1 MTYEHLLG
9 VDAGGSKTYSL
20 IVNEKGETLGRGAS
34 GNGNHQTNPAH
45 AENNIASACHQALRE
60 AGLSTKN
67 ITHAYFGLAGAD
79 REPDYA
85 VLRPMIRRL
94 GFPQH
99 SIACDT
105 MIAMRSGTARSYGA
119 VVISGTGF
127 NAAARNLAG
136 DEVQYG
142 GFGYIYGDGQ
152 GSGRDLANFA
162 FRSAVRAWDLR
173 GKPTALHDLVLKAT
187 GFQSVPQMLDA
198 ALDQGYVP
206 PLSLA
211 EVVFAAAEQG
221 DEVAASHLAE
231 QGSELGNAAAA
242 LIRRLGMEK
251 DEFDVVLGGSILAK
265 GRSTIMTEAL
275 ARTVRLTAPRA
286 KVARITMEP
295 VAGAVLSAM
304 DKAGHVAS
312 EEIMS
317 RLRNTSFSDLK
328 GVAENEG

>member
-1 MTYEHLLG
+1 MNFFLG

-20 IVNEKGETLGRGAS
+20 IVNERGETLGRGAS
-34 GNGNHQTNPAH
+34 GNGNHQTNPCH
-45 AENNIASACHQALRE
+45 AENNIASACRQALRE
-60 AGLSTKN
+60 AGLSKEN
-67 ITHAYFGLAGAD
+67 ISQAYFGLAGAD
-79 REPDYA
+79 READYA
-85 VLRPMIRRL
+85 VLRPMIRRME
-94 GFPQH
+94 FPRY

-127 NAAARNLAG
+127 NAAARNRAG
-136 DEVQYG
+136 KELQYG

-173 GKPTALHDLVLKAT
+173 GESTVLHDLVLKTA
-187 GFQSVPQMLDA
+187 GFHSVPQMLDA
-198 ALDQGYVP
+198 ALDRGYVP

-211 EVVFAAAEQG
+211 ELVFEAAKQG

-242 LIRRLGMEK
+242 LIRRLGMENE
-251 DEFDVVLGGSILAK
+251 EFDVVLGGSILSK
-265 GRSTIMTEAL
+265 SRSPIMTDAL
-275 ARTVRLTAPRA
+275 ARTVSLTAPRA
-286 KVARITMEP
+286 KVARIEMEP

-304 DKAGHVAS
+304 DAVGHRVS
-312 EEIMS
+312 EEIIG
-317 RLRNTSFSDLK
+317 RLRGISYSDLK
-328 GVAENEG
+328 GEAKDV

>member
-1 MTYEHLLG
+1 MNFYLG

-20 IVNEKGETLGRGAS
+20 IVNEKGETLGRGVS
-34 GNGNHQTNPAH
+34 GNGNHQTNPRY

-60 AGLSTKN
+60 AGLSKDS
-67 ITHAYFGLAGAD
+67 ITYAYFGLAGAD
-79 REPDYA
+79 REPDYE

-94 GFPQH
+94 EFPEY

-105 MIAMRSGTARSYGA
+105 MIAMRSGTARPYGA

-127 NAAARNLAG
+127 NAAARNQAG
-136 DEVQYG
+136 EEVQYG

-173 GKPTALHDLVLKAT
+173 GEPTVLHDLVLGAS
-187 GFQSVPQMLDA
+187 GFQSVPQMIDA
-198 ALDQGYVP
+198 ALDQGYTP
-206 PLSLA
+206 PLTLA
-211 EVVFAAAEQG
+211 ELVFEAAEQG
-221 DEVAASHLAE
+221 DQVAARYLAE

-242 LIRRLGMEK
+242 LIRRLGMEE
-251 DEFDVVLGGSILAK
+251 DEFDVVLGGSILSK
-265 GRSTIMTEAL
+265 SRSTIMTDAL
-275 ARTVRLTAPRA
+275 GETVRLTAPRA
-286 KVARITMEP
+286 RVARIAMEP

-304 DKAGHVAS
+304 DVKGRVAD

-317 RLRNTSFSDLK
+317 RMRSASFSDLK
-328 GVAENEG
+328 GEVRNER

>member
-1 MTYEHLLG
+1 MNFFLG

-34 GNGNHQTNPAH
+34 GNGNHQTNPVH
-45 AENNIASACHQALRE
+45 AENNIASACQQALRE
-60 AGLSTKN
+60 AGLSKEN

-79 REPDYA
+79 REPDYK
-85 VLRPMIRRL
+85 VLRPMIQRL
-94 GFPQH
+94 GFPRH

-127 NAAARNLAG
+127 NAAARNSAG
-136 DEVQYG
+136 EELQYG

-173 GKPTALHDLVLKAT
+173 GKPTILHDYVLQAT
-187 GFQSVPQMLDA
+187 GFASVPQMLDA

-211 EVVFAAAEQG
+211 ELVFAAAEQG

-242 LIRRLGMEK
+242 LIRRLGMEEE
-251 DEFDVVLGGSILAK
+251 EFDVVLGGSILSK
-265 GRSTIMTEAL
+265 SRGTILTDAL
-275 ARTVRLTAPRA
+275 ARTISLTAPRA

-304 DKAGHVAS
+304 DAAGHEAS
-312 EEIMS
+312 EEIMG
-317 RLRNTSFSDLK
+317 RLRGISFSNLK
-328 GVAENEG
+328 GETEDE

>member
-1 MTYEHLLG
+1 MNFFLG

-34 GNGNHQTNPAH
+34 GNGNHQTNPRH
-45 AENNIASACHQALRE
+45 AENHIASACHQALRE
-60 AGLSTKN
+60 AGLSKDN
-67 ITHAYFGLAGAD
+67 ITYAYFGLAGAD
-79 REPDYA
+79 REPDYV

-94 GFPQH
+94 QFPRY

-127 NAAARNLAG
+127 NAAARNRAG
-136 DEVQYG
+136 EELQYG

-173 GKPTALHDLVLKAT
+173 GEPTALHDLVLRAA

-211 EVVFAAAEQG
+211 ELVFMAAEQG
-221 DEVAASHLAE
+221 DQLAARYLAE
-231 QGSELGNAAAA
+231 QGSELGNAAVA

-251 DEFDVVLGGSILAK
+251 EEFDVVLGGSILSK
-265 GRSTIMTEAL
+265 NRSTIMTDAL
-275 ARTVRLTAPRA
+275 ARIVSLTAPRA
-286 KVARITMEP
+286 KVARIAMEP

-304 DKAGHVAS
+304 DAVGHRAN
-312 EEIMS
+312 EEIMC
-317 RLRNTSFSDLK
+317 RLRGISFSDLK
-328 GVAENEG
+328 GEVKDE

>member
-1 MTYEHLLG
+1 MNFFLG

-20 IVNEKGETLGRGAS
+20 IVNEKGETLGRGVS
-34 GNGNHQTNPAH
+34 GNGNHQTNPRH
-45 AENNIASACHQALRE
+45 AENNIAAACHQALRE
-60 AGLSTKN
+60 AGLSKDN
-67 ITHAYFGLAGAD
+67 IAYAYFGLAGAD
-79 REPDYA
+79 REPDYE
-85 VLRPMIRRL
+85 VLRPMIQRL
-94 GFPQH
+94 EFPRH

-127 NAAARNLAG
+127 NAAARNRAG
-136 DEVQYG
+136 EELQYG

-173 GKPTALHDLVLKAT
+173 GESTLLHELVLRAA

-198 ALDQGYVP
+198 ALDNGYTP
-206 PLSLA
+206 PLTLA
-211 EVVFAAAEQG
+211 ELVFEAADQG
-221 DEVAASHLAE
+221 DEVAARYLAE

-251 DEFDVVLGGSILAK
+251 DEFDVVLGGSVLSK
-265 GRSTIMTEAL
+265 SRSTIMTDAL
-275 ARTVRLTAPRA
+275 AETVRLTAPGA
-286 KVARITMEP
+286 KVARINMEP

-304 DKAGHVAS
+304 DMAGHAVN

-317 RLRNTSFSDLK
+317 RLRSASFRDLK
-328 GVAENEG
+328 GEAKDEQ